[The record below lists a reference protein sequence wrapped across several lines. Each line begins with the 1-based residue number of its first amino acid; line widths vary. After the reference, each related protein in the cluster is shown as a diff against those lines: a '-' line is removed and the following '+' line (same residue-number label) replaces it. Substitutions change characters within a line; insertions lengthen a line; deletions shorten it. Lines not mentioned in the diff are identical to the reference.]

1 VRPSIRLGAAVAF
14 LASLSFTCARADWTG
29 PTKWSQLPRLDQ
41 YGYAFS
47 SETTV
52 PSMVAD
58 DFLCQSLAPVVD
70 VHCWGSYYEPFLWPY
85 DNSDNWSDP
94 TVPTGQDPGILAGF
108 LIAFYSDVP
117 GGVDPSMPW
126 SHPGSKP
133 MYEEFVPIADIH
145 EELYATVTR
154 VGGIV
159 QNIWQYNVVL
169 PEPFRQNPLFQ
180 PTDIDGDGIED
191 GTVYWIVIQAKQKDA
206 AIQWGWVE
214 AATLWHDN
222 AVQSG
227 FIHPEIP
234 EYWALVANKDMAFE
248 LSIIPEPSLL
258 LAGLLGLA
266 FFLRLRR
273 R

>member
-1 VRPSIRLGAAVAF
+1 MRPSIRLGAAVALF
-14 LASLSFTCARADWTG
+14 ASLSFTCARADWTG
-29 PTKWSQLPRLDQ
+29 PTKWSQLPRLDE

-58 DFLCQSLAPVVD
+58 DFLCQSSAPVID
-70 VHCWGSYYEPFLWPY
+70 VHWWGSYYEPFFWP
-85 DNSDNWSDP
+85 DANNDNWSDP
-94 TVPTGQDPGILAGF
+94 TVPSGQDPGILTGF
-108 LIAFYSDVP
+108 LIEFYTDVP
-117 GGVDPSMPW
+117 GGVEPSMPY
-126 SHPGSKP
+126 SHPG
-133 MYEEFVPIADIH
+133 ELLLDQFVPIADVQQ
-145 EELYATVTR
+145 ELYATVTR
-154 VGGIV
+154 VGGV
-159 QNIWQYNVVL
+159 LQNIWQYNVVL
-169 PEPFRQNPLFQ
+169 PEPFYQDPLFN
-180 PTDIDGDGIED
+180 PVDVDGNGVED
-191 GTVYWIVIQAKQKDA
+191 GTVYWLKIQAMNSDGT
-206 AIQWGWVE
+206 IQWGWAE

-227 FIHPEIP
+227 FVHPEIP
-234 EYWALVANKDMAFE
+234 EYWALVTNKDMAFE